1 MGANTDLE
9 RVVRDLFQPVEQ
21 SLQDLPEDRQAYA
34 RAQQA
39 LQEAVAQLE
48 AAADEEWG
56 AVARLVN
63 DLLEIAGCA
72 ADEAGEIEALT
83 GDVRAGVTLLRDA
96 MVRADEPTG
105 EVAEFAATARERW
118 SSYLQLLA
126 GEDWDNGPGL
136 GDDGIPVGADDTV
149 SESSG
154 AASPVDVQMIL
165 QAVAGGG
172 VSAAEPPAT
181 EEPVVETSPAEQNG
195 SAEIFA
201 DDIAVA
207 GPPVPPRAVD
217 TNTLDAEL
225 MEAYQEDAGQCLASM
240 ERIAMDAGGPTS
252 DPEVL
257 RSLCRDL
264 HTLKGASAS
273 VGFTHLAGYLHQVE
287 EWLEGAA
294 SSPGAAVDLDPV
306 LVCVDTVRSRL
317 GGDVA
322 SSTVSAAE
330 PQPEVRPAA
339 APQRPVVT
347 PAATT
352 TSAVVDEA
360 SSQSAETLRV
370 KASQV
375 DQLMDQL
382 ADLVMFRSR
391 RDRRVTELTGI
402 CDHLSAC
409 VLRLKSLGESS
420 ADLPTMTES
429 VDPETGEV
437 LPPALLSRQH
447 EHYLSEVTSDIAE
460 IAGELRKVCGPVAEE
475 NRTISQFIRQF
486 RHELI
491 QLRRMPVSGLF
502 RRLQRAAHDAA
513 RVEGKQVRLSLV
525 GEHAG
530 LERSLQEKL
539 YEPLLHLIRNAVSH
553 GIETGDDRAA
563 AGKDPVGTITL
574 EAMGSSNL
582 LVLEIR
588 DDGRGLDY
596 EAIRRRGI
604 ARQLIRPD
612 DRPGNAELARLIFH
626 PGFST
631 REQVNEVAGRG
642 VGMDVVATTLEKMH
656 SRIEIESAPG
666 RGTTIRLSI
675 PLRSVIEHAMVFRS
689 GGRMFALP
697 IQSVKAVS
705 QHEGGANG
713 NATPFAA
720 NADYHVPLNDLLRL
734 PVGGDSMGGHWLV
747 LGGKATGG
755 GHVGPADMI
764 DRSAPLQRVA
774 IHVDEILGPEEVVVR
789 SLPPLLRRH
798 PLLGGVTLSGASE
811 IVLMLDAARL
821 FEQGCRYQ
829 AGGTLEQTTSAG
841 GAASNRRV
849 LVADDSISARRN
861 LVRRLQKHGY
871 EIDEAEDGLA
881 ALDRLREQEYLAIF
895 TDLEMPRMG
904 GLDLLAEIK
913 SGERHSSTPV
923 VVVTSRDEQQVR
935 DRVHEL
941 GGDGFLAK
949 PANSAALDE
958 VIERLGMNRACA
970 DPGAVSL

>member
-1 MGANTDLE
+1 
-9 RVVRDLFQPVEQ
+9 
-21 SLQDLPEDRQAYA
+21 
-34 RAQQA
+34 
-39 LQEAVAQLE
+39 
-48 AAADEEWG
+48 
-56 AVARLVN
+56 
-63 DLLEIAGCA
+63 
-72 ADEAGEIEALT
+72 
-83 GDVRAGVTLLRDA
+83 
-96 MVRADEPTG
+96 
-105 EVAEFAATARERW
+105 
-118 SSYLQLLA
+118 
-126 GEDWDNGPGL
+126 
-136 GDDGIPVGADDTV
+136 
-149 SESSG
+149 
-154 AASPVDVQMIL
+154 
-165 QAVAGGG
+165 
-172 VSAAEPPAT
+172 
-181 EEPVVETSPAEQNG
+181 
-195 SAEIFA
+195 
-201 DDIAVA
+201 
-207 GPPVPPRAVD
+207 
-217 TNTLDAEL
+217 
-225 MEAYQEDAGQCLASM
+225 
-240 ERIAMDAGGPTS
+240 
-252 DPEVL
+252 
-257 RSLCRDL
+257 

-273 VGFTHLAGYLHQVE
+273 VGFTHLANYLHRME

-294 SSPGAAVDLDPV
+294 SRPGVAVDLDPV
-306 LVCVDTVRSRL
+306 LECVDTVRSRI
-317 GGDVA
+317 GGEVA
-322 SSTVSAAE
+322 GSMVPAPA
-330 PQPEVRPAA
+330 PIPEVRPAT
-339 APQRPVVT
+339 APQQPPVT
-347 PAATT
+347 PAPTT
-352 TSAVVDEA
+352 TLPAVDEA
-360 SSQSAETLRV
+360 VNPSAETLRV

-375 DQLMDQL
+375 EQLMDQL

-402 CDHLSAC
+402 CDQLSRC
-409 VLRLKSLGESS
+409 VLRLKNLGEPEV
-420 ADLPTMTES
+420 DLLPEANGA
-429 VDPETGEV
+429 ETGTADV
-437 LPPALLSRQH
+437 LRPASSIGQRR
-447 EHYLSEVTSDIAE
+447 HYLAEVTSDIAE
-460 IAGELRKVCGPVAEE
+460 IAAELRKACGPVAEE

-553 GIETGDDRAA
+553 GIETGEERLGT
-563 AGKDPVGTITL
+563 GKDPVGTITL

-604 ARQLIRPD
+604 ARQLVRPD
-612 DRPGNAELARLIFH
+612 ERPSNAELARLIFH

-656 SRIEIESAPG
+656 SRIEIESRPG

-705 QHEGGANG
+705 RHEAGRNG
-713 NATPFAA
+713 SAVPFSSD
-720 NADYHVPLNDLLRL
+720 ADFHVPLNELLRN
-734 PVGGDSMGGHWLV
+734 PGAGDTTGGHWLV
-747 LGGKATGG
+747 LGGKATGAERG
-755 GHVGPADMI
+755 GPAGTVGE
-764 DRSAPLQRVA
+764 SASSRRVA

-811 IVLMLDAARL
+811 IVLMLDAGRL
-821 FEQGCRYQ
+821 FERCCRWQ
-829 AGGTLEQTTSAG
+829 SRGGTEQTSAPAG
-841 GAASNRRV
+841 ESGTNRRI
-849 LVADDSISARRN
+849 LVADDSISARRH
-861 LVRRLQKHGY
+861 LVRRLQRRGY

-881 ALDRLREQEYLAIF
+881 ALDRLRNQEYLAIF

-913 SGERHSSTPV
+913 SGERHSATPV
-923 VVVTSRDEQQVR
+923 VVVTSRDEQPVR
-935 DRVHEL
+935 DRVDEL

-949 PANSAALDE
+949 PASGAALDE

-970 DPGAVSL
+970 DPEAVSLLEW